1 LAPLS
6 KSACLATFELCASPS
21 CIYRSLPKNTFDR
34 DQAARKLKYK
44 LTALGELGVYAIA
57 CISGRL
63 VYAGVVT
70 SSQTSTKKAAQEH
83 QQEGASGDR

>member
-1 LAPLS
+1 M
-6 KSACLATFELCASPS
+6 
-21 CIYRSLPKNTFDR
+21 YRSLLKNRFY
-34 DQAARKLKYK
+34 QNHAARKLKYK

-70 SSQTSTKKAAQEH
+70 SAQTSAKKAAQEH
-83 QQEGASGDR
+83 QQEGAGGDP